1 MIAAFPLLM
10 AFAVYLLSSCDNGSD
25 SRVYDDVT
33 QSDNA
38 GVVLA
43 TVDGENIY
51 ESDLQ
56 SVLVNLFGEYR
67 ALQMDEES
75 RKRALDSLVTS
86 HLLAKQALASLPEE
100 SIAEI
105 ESKTRRYRENLLVN
119 SYMLTKIDK
128 TPLSNEAIRKYYD
141 NNLEKFGQ
149 STIKQY
155 QLLTTR
161 SDLPEELR
169 DKYMS
174 LVAGTRTSG
183 NLADIKSVLQQNGFD
198 VQLTSA
204 ELNENTV
211 DKRLYRF
218 INAQPINVLSDLSF
232 IAGRPYVVNVQAG
245 KTIAAKPLTQVSDSI
260 RKSLM
265 LQRLKDAIKQHS
277 AEILANAEVEYRD

>member
-1 MIAAFPLLM
+1 MKAVYLLIM
-10 AFAVYLLSSCDNGSD
+10 AFAVVPLSSCSNGSD
-25 SRVYDDVT
+25 SRVDEQVPQIDT
-33 QSDNA
+33 A
-38 GVVLA
+38 GDVLA

-67 ALQMDEES
+67 ALQMDEDS

-86 HLLAKQALASLPEE
+86 HLLAKQALTSLPQEN
-100 SIAEI
+100 IAEI

-119 SYMLTKIDK
+119 AYMLTQIDK
-128 TPLSNEAIRKYYD
+128 TPLSNEAIRQYYE

-161 SDLPEELR
+161 SELAEELR
-169 DKYMS
+169 EKYMS

-183 NLADIKSVLQQNGFD
+183 NLADIKSALEKNGFD

-204 ELNENTV
+204 ELNENIV

-218 INAQPINVLSDLSF
+218 VNAQPINVISDLSF
-232 IAGRPYVVNVQAG
+232 IGGRPYIVNVQSE
-245 KTIAAKPLTQVSDSI
+245 KTIPAKPLAQVSDMI

-265 LQRLKDAIKQHS
+265 LQRLKQAIKQHS
-277 AEILANAEVEYRD
+277 AEILANSKVEYRD

>member
-1 MIAAFPLLM
+1 MKAVYLLIM
-10 AFAVYLLSSCDNGSD
+10 AFAVVPLSSCSNGSD
-25 SRVYDDVT
+25 SRVDEQVPQIDT
-33 QSDNA
+33 A
-38 GVVLA
+38 GDVLA
-43 TVDGENIY
+43 TVDGEDIY

-67 ALQMDEES
+67 ALQMDEDS

-86 HLLAKQALASLPEE
+86 HLLAKQALASLPQEN
-100 SIAEI
+100 ITEI

-119 SYMLTKIDK
+119 AYMLTQIDK
-128 TPLSNEAIRKYYD
+128 TPLSNEAIRQYYE

-161 SDLPEELR
+161 NELPEELR
-169 DKYMS
+169 EKYMS

-183 NLADIKSVLQQNGFD
+183 NLADIKSALEKNGFD

-204 ELNENTV
+204 ELNENIV

-218 INAQPINVLSDLSF
+218 VNAQPINVISDLSF
-232 IAGRPYVVNVQAG
+232 IGGRPYIVNVQSE
-245 KTIAAKPLTQVSDSI
+245 KTIPAKPLAQVSDMI

-265 LQRLKDAIKQHS
+265 LQRLKQAIKQHS
-277 AEILANAEVEYRD
+277 AEILANSKVEYRD